1 MLCNVF
7 LRYVNYGS
15 SKLVSRGQF
24 KVAYNESAAPPGNVI
39 EWRYP
44 PEVNL
49 EGVEFKS
56 IASGLH
62 NVAKDFM

>member
-1 MLCNVF
+1 MGALHKIIKVCI
-7 LRYVNYGS
+7 
-15 SKLVSRGQF
+15 KLFCCPPSPHF
-24 KVAYNESAAPPGNVI
+24 MCLPGNLI
-39 EWRYP
+39 EWKYP

>member
-1 MLCNVF
+1 MG
-7 LRYVNYGS
+7 YQS
-15 SKLVSRGQF
+15 SVYK
-24 KVAYNESAAPPGNVI
+24 NESAAPPGNVI